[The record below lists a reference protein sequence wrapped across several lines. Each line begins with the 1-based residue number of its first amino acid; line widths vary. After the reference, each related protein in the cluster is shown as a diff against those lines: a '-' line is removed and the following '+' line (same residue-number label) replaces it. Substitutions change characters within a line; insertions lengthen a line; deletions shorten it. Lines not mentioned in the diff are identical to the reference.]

1 MRMRQVD
8 GKGRVG
14 GYSRAMVETVIID
27 CDPGV
32 DDAVALLAAFGSPEI
47 AVSAVTTVAGNVPL
61 ERTSANARRICE
73 AAGRR
78 DVPVFAGLSR
88 PMQLHDRNGAI
99 AHGKDGLGGV
109 NLPGPKMPLQPLPAV
124 DCLIE
129 RVNRAPGR
137 VTLAVLGPMTNVAT
151 ALTVQ
156 PDLAGKIG
164 RIVLMGG
171 AAFCPGNMTPE
182 AEFNFWFDPHAA
194 GIVMASGAPLT
205 MLGLDVTRKMVITAE
220 RCDRLSRKG
229 RHGELAATML
239 TSYAAVDPLL
249 HDPCVIA
256 YLVRPDLFTELEAA
270 CTVEVRSTES
280 IGKSIVTLAGSA
292 SAGSVPT
299 VQVVTDAAADSV
311 FDWLEE
317 TFSRLA

>member
-1 MRMRQVD
+1 MGMRQVD

-14 GYSRAMVETVIID
+14 GYSRPMVETVIID

-32 DDAVALLAAFGSPEI
+32 DDAVALLAAFGSPGI
-47 AVSAVTTVAGNVPL
+47 AVSAITTVAGNVPL

-73 AAGRR
+73 AAGRS
-78 DVPVFAGLSR
+78 DVPVFAGCSR
-88 PMQLHDRNGAI
+88 PMQLHDRKGAI

-109 NLPGPKMPLQPLPAV
+109 GLPDPEMPLQDMPAV
-124 DCLIE
+124 EYLIA
-129 RVNRAPGR
+129 RLNRAPGR

-194 GIVMASGAPLT
+194 RIVMASGVPLV
-205 MLGLDVTRKMVITAE
+205 MLGLDVTRKVVLTPD
-220 RCDRLSRKG
+220 RCARLARTG
-229 RHGELAATML
+229 RQGRLAAAML
-239 TSYAAVDPLL
+239 TAYAAVDPLL

-256 YLVRPDLFTELEAA
+256 YLVRPELFTAVRASCL
-270 CTVEVRSTES
+270 VEVQAPER
-280 IGKSIVTLAGSA
+280 IGKSIVSLGGTGP
-292 SAGSVPT
+292 GVE
-299 VQVVTDAAADSV
+299 VVTDVAAEPV

-317 TFSRLA
+317 TFSRLD